1 MFPELNKTKVL
12 SHSLTSKWGSS
23 PVEAQKANEKNG
35 VINLFSISPSW
46 VMVLKK
52 LSKIVSLMQ
61 LFANVSKKSKAII
74 AIYYM
79 HQKVLVLLF

>member
-1 MFPELNKTKVL
+1 
-12 SHSLTSKWGSS
+12 
-23 PVEAQKANEKNG
+23 
-35 VINLFSISPSW
+35 
-46 VMVLKK
+46 MVLKK

-79 HQKVLVLLF
+79 HQKVLVFSFRKWCWLLCYDLRVSKILVFEVDEFCQISVE